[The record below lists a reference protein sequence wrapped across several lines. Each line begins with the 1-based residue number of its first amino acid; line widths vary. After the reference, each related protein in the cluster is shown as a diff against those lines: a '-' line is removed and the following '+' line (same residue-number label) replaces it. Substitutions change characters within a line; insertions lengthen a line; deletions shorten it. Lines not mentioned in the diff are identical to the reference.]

1 MVFTACRMK
10 VVFQRI
16 WRCLPTTQTRRLT
29 SPHRRR
35 YIYTWYSYYTFWSKL
50 QFSLL
55 FLWRP
60 GKCLNNIIN
69 KQSIHVTNYINKI
82 LEWYGYN
89 GASASVM
96 SLKFF
101 LTASFHKNSST
112 TNPLTPPSPSQ
123 SSSYKLKASCTTL
136 LNRFFL

>member
-1 MVFTACRMK
+1 MWWSSRRVEWRWYFSVFEGVCQQLKHAVWHLHIVDAT
-10 VVFQRI
+10 FTHDT
-16 WRCLPTTQTRRLT
+16 PTIHFGQNYNLVCC
-29 SPHRRR
+29 
-35 YIYTWYSYYTFWSKL
+35 FCE
-50 QFSLL
+50 
-55 FLWRP
+55 

-69 KQSIHVTNYINKI
+69 KHSIHVTNYINKI